1 VTFAHLK
8 SIKNIYN
15 LKIVFAVMFKK
26 MYILKQMQYRDL
38 CMQKYA
44 NI

>member
-1 VTFAHLK
+1 
-8 SIKNIYN
+8 
-15 LKIVFAVMFKK
+15 MFKK
-26 MYILKQMQYRDL
+26 MHILKQMQYRDL